1 MEIKTLSKSLTE
13 KLNVKNVKNQCIS
26 ESGRLISDV
35 IKICNL
41 LDIPSYL
48 VIMDIDSLNHDFLLS
63 FFKKLV
69 LVKISFIG

>member
-13 KLNVKNVKNQCIS
+13 KLNVK
-26 ESGRLISDV
+26 RLISDV
-35 IKICNL
+35 IKIYNL

-69 LVKISFIG
+69 LLKISFIG

>member
-1 MEIKTLSKSLTE
+1 M
-13 KLNVKNVKNQCIS
+13 S
-26 ESGRLISDV
+26 ESARLISDV